1 MKAYVLSWIRRTA
14 IGFRGFRTWVRV
26 GYPFA
31 LIPGVLL
38 LTIWLM
44 GYGWLEIVI
53 VFALGMILV
62 IAEMFNY
69 AIEKLCN
76 LVNTQYDDRIKTVKD
91 ICAGTVLVSAAV
103 LVTVALYI
111 IL

>member
-1 MKAYVLSWIRRTA
+1 MSYILGWVKRTIVGIRGFISWI
-14 IGFRGFRTWVRV
+14 RV

-31 LIPGVLL
+31 ILPGTLL
-38 LTIWLM
+38 LITWLM
-44 GYGWLEIVI
+44 GYGWLELII
-53 VFALGMILV
+53 IFSLGMILV

-76 LVNTQYDDRIKTVKD
+76 LVEHKLDEDVRVIKD
-91 ICAGTVLVSAAV
+91 ILAGTVLLSGVTLVVVS
-103 LVTVALYI
+103 LYI